1 MKKND
6 TKVCRL
12 NAPSAKPRSLPVDEW
27 PAADRLSWEDACRP
41 GIRLNP
47 GGRASYLALVSRTDF
62 AGRYGA
68 FLGFVQRTG
77 CLDHRAMSAAH
88 VTPCNVEAY
97 VADLNS
103 RVRSVTVWNCVY
115 KLRRA
120 AELLDPTTNFSWL
133 YEIERDLALVMVPRP
148 KFDRVVLSER
158 LADAGLTLVV
168 EAEAYSKNAF
178 DFAKDV
184 RNGLMIAL
192 LAVCP
197 IRIRNFAFLEIGLSF
212 KKVQD
217 SWWIAVP
224 PESTK
229 TGKPE
234 ERRIP
239 EFLNLAIELYLDRA
253 WPILIGKKPVTNALW
268 ISSRT
273 GRQITAK
280 NLGTLI
286 SKITLR
292 TIGVDVSPHLFRTA
306 GATTA
311 AIYGNETPH
320 LASAL
325 LGHDDPRVTHEHYNR
340 TTSMHAAQI
349 YGSIVEQYRNGEV

>member
-1 MKKND
+1 MG
-6 TKVCRL
+6 RL
-12 NAPSAKPRSLPVDEW
+12 DQHAM
-27 PAADRLSWEDACRP
+27 AAA
-41 GIRLNP
+41 
-47 GGRASYLALVSRTDF
+47 
-62 AGRYGA
+62 
-68 FLGFVQRTG
+68 Q
-77 CLDHRAMSAAH
+77 
-88 VTPCNVEAY
+88 VTPPNVAAY
-97 VADLNS
+97 VAELNS

-120 AELLDPTTNFSWL
+120 AELLNPTADFSWL
-133 YEIERDLALVMVPRP
+133 SEIECDLALVMVPRS

-158 LADAGLTLVV
+158 LVDAGLTLV
-168 EAEAYSKNAF
+168 AEAGAHSKNTF
-178 DFAKDV
+178 EFAKDV
-184 RNGLMIAL
+184 RNGVMIAL

-197 IRIRNFAFLEIGLSF
+197 IRIKNFASLELGHTF
-212 KKVQD
+212 KKVQG
-217 SWWIAVP
+217 SWWIAIP

-229 TGKPE
+229 TGSPE
-234 ERRIP
+234 ERRVP
-239 EFLNLAIELYLDRA
+239 EFLNRAIELYLDRA
-253 WPILIGKKPVTNALW
+253 RPVLIGKKPVNNALW

-273 GRQITAK
+273 GRQITTK

-325 LGHDDPRVTHEHYNR
+325 LGHTDPRVTHEHYNR
-340 TTSMHAAQI
+340 ATSMRAAQL
-349 YGSIVEQYRNGEV
+349 YGSIVEQYRKGEV